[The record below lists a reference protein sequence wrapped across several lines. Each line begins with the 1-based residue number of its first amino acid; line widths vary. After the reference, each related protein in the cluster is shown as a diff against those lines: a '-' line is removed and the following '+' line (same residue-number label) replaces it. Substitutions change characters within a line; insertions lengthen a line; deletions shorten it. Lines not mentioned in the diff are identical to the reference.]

1 MADGLEK
8 HDLSGRIIILRNEM
22 IIPNYSSIWIIYF
35 QMLGILIPNDELT
48 FSRGVGIPPT
58 RWIIL
63 YCRASIE
70 KKGSQHISSF
80 SGLIFLLARFVEPAV
95 TGGARST
102 CFSARRSWMR
112 SKCMRRP
119 RPRSA
124 SLRPP
129 WGATGQPWCCEGTVL
144 LFNGCWWEFPSRH
157 I

>member
-48 FSRGVGIPPT
+48 FSRGVGRPPT

-80 SGLIFLLARFVEPAV
+80 FRPNISSGSFCR
-95 TGGARST
+95 TGGYGWRQEHLLQCQKVLDEIKVHEETETKVRIVAT
-102 CFSARRSWMR
+102 TVGCH
-112 SKCMRRP
+112 
-119 RPRSA
+119 
-124 SLRPP
+124 
-129 WGATGQPWCCEGTVL
+129 GATVVL
-144 LFNGCWWEFPSRH
+144 
-157 I
+157 